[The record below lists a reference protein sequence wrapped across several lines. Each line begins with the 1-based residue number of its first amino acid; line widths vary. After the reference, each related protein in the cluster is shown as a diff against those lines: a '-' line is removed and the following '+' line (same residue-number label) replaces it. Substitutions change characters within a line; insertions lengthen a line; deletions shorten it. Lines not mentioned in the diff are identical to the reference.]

1 MMARQRAF
9 QDRASLS
16 DLREDL
22 YQAHGDQLM
31 KPLVAALRDVW
42 DGAHDA
48 VADRLQENRPN
59 GLTIAR
65 RLAQQMDDILVTL
78 LEAITRHVHRNGNP
92 SDSERFA
99 LLATGG
105 YGRGAMAP
113 YSDVDFLFV
122 TPYKQ
127 TAWGEQIAES
137 LLYALWDMKLK
148 VGHAVRSMDETI
160 KMARQDMTIRTA
172 VLEARFIH
180 GDAGIFDKT
189 MARLETELFAQ
200 TGMEFVAAKLD
211 ERNKRH
217 QRQGGTRYLVEPNVK
232 EGKGGL
238 RDLHMLFWLA
248 KYIFGTREP
257 KELIHLNLFT
267 KEAFQRF
274 ERSRRFLWTVRLHLH
289 LVRGRAEERLT
300 FDIQQEIASRMGFLD
315 RGATR
320 GVERFMKRY
329 FLAAKDVGD
338 LTRIICAALEDN
350 QKKQAPG
357 ISRFMPS
364 FMQRKQRPAPGFVLT
379 NGRLNF
385 DLDEP
390 LQASPERI
398 IGIFRLSQTSR
409 YDIHPTAL
417 ELMSDS
423 LGLVDARLR
432 AHEGANKLFME
443 ILTDQDFAET
453 SLRRMNEAGV
463 LGRFVPDFGKIVAMM
478 QFNMYHHYTAD
489 EHLIRAI
496 GILAQIERGEL
507 KEEHPLAT
515 ELFPRI
521 GTRKILYMAM
531 LLHDIAKGR
540 DEDHSIA
547 GERIAY
553 RLCPRLGFTAAETE
567 TVAWLVR
574 YHLVMSAT
582 AQRRY
587 VGVPKT
593 IRDFVAFVQSPARL
607 RYLLILT
614 VADIRAVGPGVW
626 NGWKGSLLRQLY
638 QEADD
643 VLAGANPVQRRSQ
656 RAMLAKDQFQENWAK
671 ELANDGDDTAKKFL
685 DMHYDSYWTV
695 MDGDS
700 ILSHAR
706 LMAERIK
713 TGKDIV
719 FAAEDDGFRG
729 ITRFS
734 ILTDDHPGLFARI
747 TGAVALAGL
756 SVADAKIF
764 TTMDGLALDT
774 LWLQDE
780 RGQAI
785 ADKARIKRLEKAVL
799 DTLGGHVVLPD
810 VLAVRRKAP
819 SKVDAFKVAPDVVI
833 DQDASGT
840 HTLIEVSGRDRV
852 GLLYD
857 LSRVLVAQNLR
868 ISSAQI
874 ATFGEKV
881 VDVFYVRDAFGLK
894 VTSQTKL
901 DKISAAMLAV
911 FDGLGQEK
919 VA

>member
-1 MMARQRAF
+1 
-9 QDRASLS
+9 
-16 DLREDL
+16 
-22 YQAHGDQLM
+22 
-31 KPLVAALRDVW
+31 
-42 DGAHDA
+42 
-48 VADRLQENRPN
+48 
-59 GLTIAR
+59 
-65 RLAQQMDDILVTL
+65 
-78 LEAITRHVHRNGNP
+78 
-92 SDSERFA
+92 
-99 LLATGG
+99 
-105 YGRGAMAP
+105 
-113 YSDVDFLFV
+113 
-122 TPYKQ
+122 
-127 TAWGEQIAES
+127 
-137 LLYALWDMKLK
+137 
-148 VGHAVRSMDETI
+148 
-160 KMARQDMTIRTA
+160 
-172 VLEARFIH
+172 
-180 GDAGIFDKT
+180 
-189 MARLETELFAQ
+189 
-200 TGMEFVAAKLD
+200 
-211 ERNKRH
+211 
-217 QRQGGTRYLVEPNVK
+217 
-232 EGKGGL
+232 
-238 RDLHMLFWLA
+238 
-248 KYIFGTREP
+248 
-257 KELIHLNLFT
+257 
-267 KEAFQRF
+267 
-274 ERSRRFLWTVRLHLH
+274 
-289 LVRGRAEERLT
+289 
-300 FDIQQEIASRMGFLD
+300 
-315 RGATR
+315 
-320 GVERFMKRY
+320 
-329 FLAAKDVGD
+329 
-338 LTRIICAALEDN
+338 
-350 QKKQAPG
+350 
-357 ISRFMPS
+357 
-364 FMQRKQRPAPGFVLT
+364 
-379 NGRLNF
+379 
-385 DLDEP
+385 
-390 LQASPERI
+390 
-398 IGIFRLSQTSR
+398 
-409 YDIHPTAL
+409 
-417 ELMSDS
+417 
-423 LGLVDARLR
+423 
-432 AHEGANKLFME
+432 
-443 ILTDQDFAET
+443 
-453 SLRRMNEAGV
+453 
-463 LGRFVPDFGKIVAMM
+463 
-478 QFNMYHHYTAD
+478 
-489 EHLIRAI
+489 
-496 GILAQIERGEL
+496 
-507 KEEHPLAT
+507 
-515 ELFPRI
+515 
-521 GTRKILYMAM
+521 
-531 LLHDIAKGR
+531 
-540 DEDHSIA
+540 
-547 GERIAY
+547 
-553 RLCPRLGFTAAETE
+553 
-567 TVAWLVR
+567 
-574 YHLVMSAT
+574 
-582 AQRRY
+582 
-587 VGVPKT
+587 
-593 IRDFVAFVQSPARL
+593 
-607 RYLLILT
+607 
-614 VADIRAVGPGVW
+614 GPGVW
-626 NGWKGSLLRQLY
+626 NGWKGSLWRQLY